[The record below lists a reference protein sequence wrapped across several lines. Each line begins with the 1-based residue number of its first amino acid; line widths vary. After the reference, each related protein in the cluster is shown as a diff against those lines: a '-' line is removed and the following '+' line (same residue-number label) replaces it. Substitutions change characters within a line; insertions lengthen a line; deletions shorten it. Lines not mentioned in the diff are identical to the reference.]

1 VNELR
6 FAKPQQRQWPGYV
19 TFQLDAEKVAI
30 NPRFEKYLLKVPA
43 VERLTTGLR
52 WAKALV
58 WFGYGRYL
66 PAALFRPT
74 PGPNMKARS
83 CEGVS
88 NCP

>member
-1 VNELR
+1 MNELR
-6 FAKPQQRQWPGYV
+6 FGKREQRLVERDLSRLHQRRNGGNRSALREILAKRS
-19 TFQLDAEKVAI
+19 
-30 NPRFEKYLLKVPA
+30 A

>member
-1 VNELR
+1 MN
-6 FAKPQQRQWPGYV
+6 YV
-19 TFQLDAEKVAI
+19 SRNPNSANVAGLYQVQLDAEKVAI
-30 NPRFEKYLLKVPA
+30 DPRFEKYLLKLPA

-58 WFGYGRYL
+58 CFGYGRYL

-88 NCP
+88 NRP

>member
-1 VNELR
+1 MN
-6 FAKPQQRQWPGYV
+6 YV
-19 TFQLDAEKVAI
+19 SRNPNSANVAGICHVQLDAENVAI
-30 NPRFEKYLLKVPA
+30 DPRFEKYLLKLPA

>member
-1 VNELR
+1 MN
-6 FAKPQQRQWPGYV
+6 YV
-19 TFQLDAEKVAI
+19 SRNPNSANVAGICHVQLDAEKVAI
-30 NPRFEKYLLKVPA
+30 DPRFEKYLLKLPA

-52 WAKALV
+52 WAKAPV

-74 PGPNMKARS
+74 LGPNKKARS

>member
-1 VNELR
+1 MSD
-6 FAKPQQRQWPGYV
+6 KPARPG
-19 TFQLDAEKVAI
+19 FQPATQYPDPAIHALD
-30 NPRFEKYLLKVPA
+30 PRFEKYWLKPSA

-74 PGPNMKARS
+74 PGPNMKTRS

>member
-1 VNELR
+1 MN
-6 FAKPQQRQWPGYV
+6 YV
-19 TFQLDAEKVAI
+19 SRNPNSANVAGLYQVQLDAEKVAI
-30 NPRFEKYLLKVPA
+30 DPRFEKYLLKLPA

>member
-1 VNELR
+1 MN
-6 FAKPQQRQWPGYV
+6 YV
-19 TFQLDAEKVAI
+19 SRNPNSANVAGLCHVQLVAEKVAI
-30 NPRFEKYLLKVPA
+30 DPRFEKYLLKLPA

-58 WFGYGRYL
+58 WFGYGRCL

-83 CEGVS
+83 CEGVW

>member
-1 VNELR
+1 MN
-6 FAKPQQRQWPGYV
+6 YV
-19 TFQLDAEKVAI
+19 SRNPNSANVAGICHVQLDAEKVAI
-30 NPRFEKYLLKVPA
+30 DPRFEKYLLKLPA

-88 NCP
+88 NRP

>member
-1 VNELR
+1 MN
-6 FAKPQQRQWPGYV
+6 YV
-19 TFQLDAEKVAI
+19 SRNPNSANVAGICHVQLDAEKVAI
-30 NPRFEKYLLKVPA
+30 DPRFEKYLLKLPA

>member
-1 VNELR
+1 MN
-6 FAKPQQRQWPGYV
+6 YV
-19 TFQLDAEKVAI
+19 SRNPNSANVAGICHVQLDAEKVAI
-30 NPRFEKYLLKVPA
+30 NPRFEKHLLKLPA
-43 VERLTTGLR
+43 VERLTTELR

-88 NCP
+88 NCL